1 MRKIDLTKYK
11 TAYLITGLFCIVGIF
26 FFGMYNWGKY
36 LSRQTEDQ
44 PVKAVE
50 MFFTSDLLKEPGA
63 STGEYDHIISEWD
76 EKNDSIKIQLRNYP
90 DSQRFTNR
98 ALVYTVEAV
107 GADYSGAIFTDE
119 NMNDV
124 TSTDGNGKTAPLTLQ
139 ASTSASDQSS
149 KTIDIKLPGLFFGSN
164 ETSKIVTVT
173 ATTSS
178 PYIQTIT
185 AKFLIE
191 KAATGFNVNVVDAQD
206 SPFAAVTVTTE
217 EDRNF
222 KLVWNDAL
230 VVPDQTNPV
239 FYDKN
244 ITTSTAPY
252 NKEISLGT
260 VPDTGAITFYMMKYN
275 EGENYTNNYTDA
287 FGVIEVPGGG

>member
-36 LSRQTEDQ
+36 LSRQTDDQ

-50 MFFTSDLLKEPGA
+50 MFFTSDLLKELGD
-63 STGEYDHIISEWD
+63 STGEYDYIISEWD
-76 EKNDSIKIQLRNYP
+76 DEDSIKIQLRNYP

-98 ALVYTVEAV
+98 EIVYTVET
-107 GADYSGAIFTDE
+107 DYSEATFSSQGVGI
-119 NMNDV
+119 
-124 TSTDGNGKTAPLTLQ
+124 TSTSGKTEELTLPK
-139 ASTSASDQSS
+139 STSASEQSS
-149 KTIDIKLPGLFFGSN
+149 ETIDISLPNLFDGG

-191 KAATGFNVNVVDAQD
+191 KAATGFNVNVVDALD
-206 SPFAAVTVTTE
+206 SPFATVTITTE
-217 EDRNF
+217 KDRDF
-222 KLVWNDAL
+222 KLAWKEAL

-239 FYDKN
+239 FYGKS
-244 ITTSTAPY
+244 ITASSAPY
-252 NKEISLGT
+252 NREISLGT
-260 VPDTGAITFYMMKYN
+260 VKDTGAITFYMLKYD
-275 EGENYTNNYTDA
+275 EGEVYDNTNYTNA
-287 FGVIEVPGGG
+287 FEVIEVPGGG